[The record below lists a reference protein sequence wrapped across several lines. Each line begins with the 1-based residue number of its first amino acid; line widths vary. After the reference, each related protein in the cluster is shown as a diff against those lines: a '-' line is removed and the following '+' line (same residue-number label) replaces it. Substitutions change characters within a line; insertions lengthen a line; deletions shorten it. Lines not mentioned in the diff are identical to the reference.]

1 MSEIKNRKLTQEE
14 KDIIRQDIHMARLLP
29 LKEPD
34 RTIILNSSQIL
45 DSILTLLDSNNPTLE
60 DLLNYYLKL
69 KPILKAH
76 NKLLDEQIKTTYNEK
91 EKEEYLHIRKIVN
104 HLWRW
109 LDNAMN
115 EVAHITLP

>member
-14 KDIIRQDIHMARLLP
+14 KEVIRQDIHMVRLLP
-29 LKEPD
+29 LEEPD